1 MKLKKSDWIIIGLF
15 FLLTI
20 IPIIAELY
28 VLEEQTYFI
37 IVFFTGYFPI
47 FSTHTTT
54 IAIRFKNPF
63 FSGFWILMIV
73 LNGLLYNT
81 IINIWVSMIVSF
93 LFYHLLRLI
102 FKLINKEDPI
112 PIFIRSNSLS
122 YNESEKRNENKR
134 DVLFTILSFFCGLFL
149 STYVL
154 ILIK

>member
-15 FLLTI
+15 YLLTI
-20 IPIIAELY
+20 IPLIAELCD
-28 VLEEQTYFI
+28 LEEQTCFI
-37 IVFFTGYFPI
+37 IVFFTGFIPI
-47 FSTHTTT
+47 WSAHTTT

-102 FKLINKEDPI
+102 FRLINKEFPI
-112 PIFIRSNSLS
+112 PIFIRSNSLI
-122 YNESEKRNENKR
+122 YNELERRNENKR
-134 DVLFTILSFFCGLFL
+134 DILFTFLSFFCGLFL
-149 STYVL
+149 STYAL